1 MASKF
6 LKKRTIPEGFK
17 EILSDLTREILRE
30 QPADIAHFAAT
41 YFEFLAKV
49 NENRCFFFLK

>member
-6 LKKRTIPEGFK
+6 LKKRSIPEGFK
-17 EILSDLTREILRE
+17 EILSDFTREILRE
-30 QPADIAHFAAT
+30 QPADISHFAAT

-49 NENRCFFFLK
+49 KENRFYFFK